1 MQNTMQQTQQ
11 SYGNAI
17 LLMTLL
23 TQIVQLKHA
32 NDAAKDLKIEHRWKS
47 VIAYSIL
54 QQVQGLLG
62 KILQLC
68 TTHELVALIMPAA
81 ENIACDTLPLGFPQ

>member
-1 MQNTMQQTQQ
+1 
-11 SYGNAI
+11 
-17 LLMTLL
+17 MTLL

-32 NDAAKDLKIEHRWKS
+32 NDAAKDLKIEHRRKS

-54 QQVQGLLG
+54 QQLQGFLG

-68 TTHELVALIMPAA
+68 TAHEHVALIMLAA
-81 ENIACDTLPLGFPQ
+81 EIIVRYSLLLGFPQ

>member
-1 MQNTMQQTQQ
+1 MQQTHQ

-68 TTHELVALIMPAA
+68 TAHEHVALIILAA
-81 ENIACDTLPLGFPQ
+81 EITVYDILPLGSHSET